1 MDTLRR
7 DFDVQLRQLEDLV
20 LRMGSFVV
28 EMLHDAMEALIT
40 QNEVLARDV
49 RARDKLAN
57 SLDEEIEQAS
67 IRLLALQSPVA
78 SDLRRIA
85 SALKVTTDLERVG
98 DYASDIARCA
108 IRLVGE
114 PYFAPLEDIPAMGR
128 IVESMI
134 QDALKTYANRDV
146 VFGKQVR
153 DRDKQVDEI
162 YRRVHEQILQRM
174 EQEPALVRQASE
186 LLFVARYLERLG
198 DHTKNV
204 IERVAYAE
212 TGSRWPWR
220 SEEWKRLHGLIKEE
234 DTETSSAGE
243 EPVDHEE

>member
-1 MDTLRR
+1 M
-7 DFDVQLRQLEDLV
+7 
-20 LRMGSFVV
+20 
-28 EMLHDAMEALIT
+28 
-40 QNEVLARDV
+40 
-49 RARDKLAN
+49 
-57 SLDEEIEQAS
+57 DEEIEQAS

-128 IVESMI
+128 IVEGMI

-174 EQEPALVRQASE
+174 EQEPALVRQATE

-220 SEEWKRLHGLIKEE
+220 SEEWKRRHGLLKEE
-234 DTETSSAGE
+234 DAETSSAEE